1 MTAFTLQT
9 TRVGPATTQD
19 PCALSAAYT
28 RLREARS
35 DAELRETLDLLRD
48 LLRVQNTARLDNP
61 AQV

>member
-1 MTAFTLQT
+1 MTALIPPT
-9 TRVGPATTQD
+9 TRVRPAPTQD
-19 PCALSAAYT
+19 PCALSAAYS

-48 LLRVQNTARLDNP
+48 LLRKQNAARLDNP